1 MNTALP
7 QARITLFIKVLGV
20 TLALASAFLLPAW
33 SHAQPS
39 VSGADARSSIDYPD
53 SAKINLTRN
62 IDSRHENNKQIQVH
76 AKSSSADDSRG
87 LSAFLAIGI
96 AINIIM
102 AIVFTWWFRREWKKN
117 SPPRTNQ

>member
-1 MNTALP
+1 MNTAFP
-7 QARITLFIKVLGV
+7 EARIMLFIKVLGV
-20 TLALASAFLLPAW
+20 ILALACAFLLPAW
-33 SHAQPS
+33 SHAQS
-39 VSGADARSSIDYPD
+39 SLTGADAQSSIDYPD
-53 SAKINLTRN
+53 STKISLTRN
-62 IDSRHENNKQIQVH
+62 TDTRHENNEQIKVH
-76 AKSSSADDSRG
+76 AKSSSADDSRE